1 MHIKSLIP
9 EELKFVANAV
19 IKAYSAGLPVIIFD
33 ADGGILH
40 GEDTLHWI
48 KDTGVSLTTVTIQG
62 IDRQAFE
69 RCDLPEICEAARQ
82 IWLAD
87 TFAK

>member
-1 MHIKSLIP
+1 MP

-19 IKAYSAGLPVIIFD
+19 IKAYSSGLPVIIFA
-33 ADGGILH
+33 ADGGTLH
-40 GEDTLHWI
+40 GEETLNWI
-48 KDTGVSLTTVTIQG
+48 KDIGISIYTVMIQG

-69 RCDLPEICEAARQ
+69 RCELPEICEAARQ

-87 TFAK
+87 TFPK